1 MTTLEA
7 SIKLFDWFKENDYYV
22 YPSDNQ
28 KLLVISEND
37 LDHLP
42 IKKALSNFSAQE
54 MLSCEVDELGKVIY
68 FLNRRLDQ
76 VEQNLEIDGY
86 LASAIGTKIN
96 WFCNDVLKDTADIC
110 DPSSISKKDV
120 WNLLHIIEIMKKELD
135 KATASE

>member
-7 SIKLFDWFKENDYYV
+7 SIKLFEWFKDNDYYV

-54 MLSCEVDELGKVIY
+54 MLSCEVDELGKFVY
-68 FLNRRLDQ
+68 FLNRKMDQ
-76 VEQNLEIDGY
+76 VEQSLEIDGH
-86 LASAIGTKIN
+86 LSSAIANKIN
-96 WFCNDVLKDTADIC
+96 WFCNDVVKDTTDIC
-110 DPSSISKKDV
+110 DPSSLTKKDI
-120 WNLLHIIEIMKKELD
+120 WNLVHIIELMKKELD
-135 KATASE
+135 KAVDSE